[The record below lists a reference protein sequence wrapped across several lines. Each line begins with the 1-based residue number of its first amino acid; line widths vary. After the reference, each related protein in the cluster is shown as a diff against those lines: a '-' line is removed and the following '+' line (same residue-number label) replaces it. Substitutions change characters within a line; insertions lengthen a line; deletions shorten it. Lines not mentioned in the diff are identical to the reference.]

1 MAGRERAEDHRVG
14 PGELPIAVQAH
25 PSRHPDLLLDWQG
38 SGVGYVDTLSEVST
52 TGFTLVS
59 GNAADNY
66 YVNWLAVANNT

>member
-1 MAGRERAEDHRVG
+1 VQKSTGSVQVNF
-14 PGELPIAVQAH
+14 PLPFKHIPVVILT
-25 PSRHPDLLLDWQG
+25 SYWIGQG

-52 TGFTLVS
+52 TKSTLVS